1 MPYSAARTDA
11 LARADR
17 RYRNRQNDAA
27 QLAARRVVADLA
39 NARRDLQRICDGGAD
54 YSIKTV
60 ADVLLQDLA
69 IVEES
74 AADVLAA
81 AVDASGGN
89 EVHERPVAAAAE

>member
-1 MPYSAARTDA
+1 MPYSTARTDA
-11 LARADR
+11 IARADR
-17 RYRNRQNDAA
+17 KFRMDANDDA
-27 QLAARRVVADLA
+27 QLAARRVIVALA
-39 NARRDLQRICDGGAD
+39 AVRRELTTICDGGAD
-54 YSIKTV
+54 YSVKTV
-60 ADVLLQDLA
+60 ADVLLEDLA

>member
-1 MPYSAARTDA
+1 MPPLIGTDPSFKAERRFRDRENSAA
-11 LARADR
+11 L
-17 RYRNRQNDAA
+17 
-27 QLAARRVVADLA
+27 LAARRVVADLA

-54 YSIKTV
+54 YSVKTV
-60 ADVLLQDLA
+60 ADVLLEDLA

-89 EVHERPVAAAAE
+89 EVHERPMAAAAE